1 MGRYFLL
8 CLFILTT
15 TYFAGVSQ
23 IPSQPPN
30 LRFTH
35 ISKEEGIS
43 NSTIESIFQDSLGFI
58 WFGTRDGLNRYDG
71 NEIVVYRNVPSDSN
85 SLSDNFIRC
94 IYEDRHHHLWVG
106 TTNGLNRFN
115 REKNNFTRFKHRNN
129 DPTSLSLNP
138 VTSLTEDRN
147 NHLWVG
153 TFGGGINLFDEKRG
167 TFKQYGSVGA
177 GGAGLIQNK
186 NITDNRVN
194 ALFADQVGNLWV
206 ATYSC
211 LYLFN
216 AKDSS
221 FTPFRNDRTIT
232 NPSGNTITCIQEDRR
247 GNLWLGTEDDGV
259 FLFDPAQKEFTR
271 FAHSDKNPASL
282 GNNMIKSLLV
292 DKKGR
297 LWVGCINGGLN
308 LFDPSKN
315 IFFNYQNEPGNR
327 TSLSQRT
334 VSALWEDHQ
343 GNLWIGTHR
352 GGINVFSQATEK
364 FNLYR
369 QESLSAGP
377 SGLSYNDV
385 RTFCEDK
392 GGNIWIGTDGGGLDL
407 FSREKQ
413 TFQHFRYDPFN
424 EKSLGSDAVLDVM
437 RDREG
442 RIWVSTWGGGLN
454 LLNKSTGHFIR
465 YQNNPQDSN
474 SISSNFV
481 QKTFEDY
488 EGYIWVATYYGG
500 LNLFDPKKKIFK
512 RIKDPS
518 GKTSLSGKNIVS
530 LLEDM
535 EGHVWIGTDDGG
547 LNCYD
552 ETTRHFTHY
561 FNNEE
566 IMPDLRVLFSDSKN
580 RLWVGQKGLFL
591 FDPVKNKFRMYTDKA
606 GMSSEFIKGITEDG
620 LGNLWIATSNGLTR
634 FNPETNISKKFNTGD
649 GLQGL
654 EYEAN
659 ACLKCRD
666 GEMFFGGLNGFNT
679 FYPGNIKTNLFI
691 PPVYITGFQIFNQKI
706 SPQGKGSPLS
716 KDISLT
722 KEIILSY
729 RQSSFSFNFAALN
742 FTIPENNEY
751 AYKLE
756 GLDKDWNFIGKEKKA
771 SYTNLDPGEY
781 IFRVKASNNDG
792 LWNEEGAA
800 MKIIITPPFWKT
812 SWFILLLLA
821 VALAGLYFLYKFKTR
836 LKLKELEERKR
847 EEIHQMQLQFFTNIS
862 HEFRTPLS
870 LITGPLEKL
879 MKENIRP
886 SMQHAY
892 ATMHRNAQR
901 LLSLINELMDFGK
914 LESGALR
921 LIVMKGNLNS
931 FLNEIADEFHEWA
944 EQKEIGFNLNL
955 DPPGFSSGINAVSA
969 DGELLVSTRQ
979 ETWFDRQ
986 VLEKIVL
993 NLLHNSFKYTKKGG
1007 QISLEILPSI
1017 SEFKPSYANE
1027 LILKNEFR
1035 GSAYAY
1041 IRVADNGIGISKES
1055 IRHLFERYYRI
1066 TDSHL
1071 GSGLGLAFVKS
1082 LALLHKGDVYVYSER
1097 FKGTEI
1103 IIGIPVAEADYKKDE
1118 KRVVSFV
1125 AGDVRLEGIDDKP
1138 ATLMQK
1144 EVEPIAT
1151 HPGVPTREEET
1162 IRKSPAE
1169 SILLVE
1175 DNEELRQ
1182 FMKESLEP
1190 YYKVSEA
1197 ADGREGFAK
1206 AKEKSPDLIISDVI
1220 MPNMNGTEMC
1230 RALKQDI
1237 DTSHIPVLMLTA
1249 RSALASQKEGLG
1261 SGADYYFAK
1270 PLNMELLILTIRNRF
1285 EQSAKLRDRYTRE
1298 SHIEAMELVHSEKD
1312 KEFMTRLL
1320 EVIDEQLVNPDFDIE
1335 YLCNKIGMSRTKL
1348 YQKIKS
1354 ISNQSIGDFIRTIR
1368 LKKAVQIMT
1377 HEDVSLAEV
1386 MYRIGIQTQS
1396 YFTKAFKKE
1405 FNQTPS
1411 QFMQGIRKY

>member
-1 MGRYFLL
+1 MWKCFPLYLIIFGSGFFSGIGTLS
-8 CLFILTT
+8 
-15 TYFAGVSQ
+15 AQS
-23 IPSQPPN
+23 PK

-35 ISKEEGIS
+35 ISNEEGIS

-71 NEIVVYRNVPSDSN
+71 NEIVVYRNDPSDSN

-106 TTNGLNRFN
+106 TTNGLNRLN
-115 REKNNFTRFKHRNN
+115 REKNNFTRFKHRDN
-129 DPTSLSLNP
+129 DPTSLSLNL
-138 VTSLTEDRN
+138 VTSLAEDRS

-153 TFGGGINLFDEKRG
+153 TFGGGINLFDEK
-167 TFKQYGSVGA
+167 KQAFIHYGAAPLQAVGSN
-177 GGAGLIQNK
+177 QNK

-194 ALFADQVGNLWV
+194 ALFADHAGNLWV
-206 ATYSC
+206 ATHNC
-211 LYLFN
+211 LNLFN
-216 AKDSS
+216 TRDSS
-221 FTPFRNDRTIT
+221 FTPFRNDRAIT

-259 FLFDPAQKEFTR
+259 FLFDPIQNGFTR

-315 IFFNYQNEPGNR
+315 LFFNYKNEPGNSS
-327 TSLSQRT
+327 SLSQRT

-352 GGINVFSQATEK
+352 GGVNVFSQAMEK

-369 QESLSAGP
+369 QESAS
-377 SGLSYNDV
+377 SSLSYNDV
-385 RTFCEDK
+385 RAFCEDHD
-392 GGNIWIGTDGGGLDL
+392 GNIWIGTDGGGLDL
-407 FSREKQ
+407 FSRDKHI
-413 TFQHFRYDPFN
+413 FQHYRYDPFKDN
-424 EKSLGSDAVLDVM
+424 SLGSDAVLDVM

-454 LLNKSTGHFIR
+454 LMDKSTGHFIR
-465 YQNNPQDSN
+465 YQNNPKDSN

-500 LNLFDPKKKIFK
+500 LNVFDPKKNIFTQ
-512 RIKDPS
+512 IKDPS

-530 LLEDM
+530 ILEDM
-535 EGHVWIGTDDGG
+535 EGHIWIGTDDGG
-547 LNCYD
+547 LNCFY

-561 FNNEE
+561 FNTDEK
-566 IMPDLRVLFSDSKN
+566 MPDLRVLFVDSKN

-591 FDPVKNKFRMYTDKA
+591 FDPIRNNFRKYTVKA
-606 GMSSEFIKGITEDG
+606 GLANEFIKGITEDG
-620 LGNLWIATSNGLTR
+620 QGNLWIATSNGLTR
-634 FNPETNISKKFNTGD
+634 FNPEANSFKKFNTGD

-659 ACLKCRD
+659 ACLKSRD
-666 GEMFFGGLNGFNT
+666 GEMFFGGINGFNS
-679 FYPGNIKTNLFI
+679 FYPGNIKTNPFI

-706 SPQGKGSPLS
+706 NPGEKGSPLS
-716 KDISLT
+716 ADITLT

-729 RQSSFSFNFAALN
+729 KQSSFSFNFAALN

-756 GLDKDWNFIGKEKKA
+756 GLDKDWNFVGKEKKS
-771 SYTNLDPGEY
+771 SYTNLDPGDY
-781 IFRVKASNNDG
+781 TFRVKASNNDG

-800 MKIIITPPFWKT
+800 VKIIITPPFWKT
-812 SWFILLLLA
+812 AWFTILLIA
-821 VALAGLYFLYKFKTR
+821 AALAALYFLYKFKTR

-847 EEIHQMQLQFFTNIS
+847 EEIHQVQLQFFTNIS

-886 SMQHAY
+886 SIQHSY

-931 FLNEIADEFHEWA
+931 FLHEIADEFREWA
-944 EQKEIGFNLNL
+944 EQKEIEFSLNF
-955 DPPGFSSGINAVSA
+955 DSSGFPPATNAVSA
-969 DGELLVSTRQ
+969 DGTLFVNFRP

-993 NLLHNSFKYTKKGG
+993 NLLHNSFKYTKTGG
-1007 QISLEILPSI
+1007 QISLEILPSL
-1017 SEFKPSYANE
+1017 SAFKPSYANE
-1027 LILKNEFR
+1027 LILKNDFR

-1082 LALLHKGDVYVYSER
+1082 LALLHKGDVFVYSER
-1097 FKGTEI
+1097 LKGTEI
-1103 IIGIPVAEADYKKDE
+1103 IIGIPVAESDYEKDE
-1118 KRVVSFV
+1118 KRLVSFA
-1125 AGDVRLEGIDDKP
+1125 AGDVRLEGIDDGRVTAVRK
-1138 ATLMQK
+1138 
-1144 EVEPIAT
+1144 
-1151 HPGVPTREEET
+1151 EEEIIPSHPRVFSEEGET
-1162 IRKSPAE
+1162 NRRSPTE

-1175 DNEELRQ
+1175 DNDELRQ

-1197 ADGREGFAK
+1197 ADGKEGFAK
-1206 AKEKSPDLIISDVI
+1206 AKEISPDLIISDVI
-1220 MPNMNGTEMC
+1220 MPHLNGTELC

-1249 RSALASQKEGLG
+1249 RTALASQMQGLG
-1261 SGADYYFAK
+1261 AGADYYFAK

-1285 EQSAKLRDRYTRE
+1285 EQSAKLKDRYTRE

-1320 EVIDEQLVNPDFDIE
+1320 EVIDAQLVNPDFDIE
-1335 YLCNKIGMSRTKL
+1335 YLCSQIGMSRTKL

-1411 QFMQGIRKY
+1411 QFMQGIKKY

>member
-1 MGRYFLL
+1 MRKCFPLYLI
-8 CLFILTT
+8 ILG
-15 TYFAGVSQ
+15 FGFFSGIGNLSAQS
-23 IPSQPPN
+23 PK

-35 ISKEEGIS
+35 ISNEEGIS

-71 NEIVVYRNVPSDSN
+71 NEIVIYRNEPSDSN

-115 REKNNFTRFKHRNN
+115 REKNNFTRFKHQDD
-129 DPTSLSLNP
+129 DPTSLSLNL
-138 VTSLTEDRN
+138 VTSLAEDRN
-147 NHLWVG
+147 HHLWVG
-153 TFGGGINLFDEKRG
+153 TFGGGINLFDEKNES
-167 TFKQYGSVGA
+167 FKHYGA
-177 GGAGLIQNK
+177 GPLPGNGLNQNK

-194 ALFADQVGNLWV
+194 ALFKDQGGNLWV

-211 LYLFN
+211 LNRFN
-216 AKDSS
+216 TRDSS
-221 FTPFRNDRTIT
+221 FTPFRNDQVLT

-259 FLFDPAQKEFTR
+259 FLFDPIQNSFTR

-315 IFFNYQNEPGNR
+315 IFFNYQNEPGNSS
-327 TSLSQRT
+327 SLSQRT

-352 GGINVFSQATEK
+352 GGVNVFSQATEK
-364 FNLYR
+364 FNLFR
-369 QESLSAGP
+369 QEPALVS
-377 SGLSYNDV
+377 LSYNDV
-385 RTFCEDK
+385 RAFCEDN

-407 FSREKQ
+407 FSRDKHI
-413 TFQHFRYDPFN
+413 FQHHRYDPFN
-424 EKSLGSDAVLDVM
+424 DKSLGSDAVLDVM

-454 LLNKSTGHFIR
+454 LLDKPTGNFTRH
-465 YQNNPQDSN
+465 QNNPGDSN

-488 EGYIWVATYYGG
+488 EGNIWVATYYGG
-500 LNLFDPKKKIFK
+500 LNLFDPKKGIFT

-518 GKTSLSGKNIVS
+518 GITSLSGKNIVS
-530 LLEDM
+530 ILEDM
-535 EGHVWIGTDDGG
+535 EGHIWIGTDDGG
-547 LNCYD
+547 LNAYD

-566 IMPDLRVLFSDSKN
+566 KMPDLRVLFADSKN

-591 FDPVKNKFRMYTDKA
+591 FDPLRNKFRIYTDKA
-606 GMSSEFIKGITEDG
+606 GLSNEFIKGITEDG
-620 LGNLWIATSNGLTR
+620 QGNLWISTSNGLTR
-634 FNPETNISKKFNTGD
+634 FNPETNVFKKFNTGD

-659 ACLKCRD
+659 ACLKSRD
-666 GEMFFGGLNGFNT
+666 GEMFFGGINGFNT
-679 FYPGNIKTNLFI
+679 FYPGNIKTNPFI

-706 SPQGKGSPLS
+706 NPREKGSPLS
-716 KDISLT
+716 KDITLT
-722 KEIILSY
+722 REITLSY
-729 RQSSFSFNFAALN
+729 QQSSFSFNFAALN

-756 GLDKDWNFIGKEKKA
+756 GLDKDWNFVGKEKKS

-781 IFRVKASNNDG
+781 TFRVKASNNDG
-792 LWNEEGAA
+792 LWNEEGAEV
-800 MKIIITPPFWKT
+800 KIIITPPFWKT
-812 SWFILLLLA
+812 AWFTLLLIA
-821 VALAGLYFLYKFKTR
+821 AALAALYFFYKFKTR

-847 EEIHQMQLQFFTNIS
+847 EEIHQVQLQFFTNIS

-886 SMQHAY
+886 AIQHSY

-931 FLNEIADEFHEWA
+931 FLHEIADEFSEWA
-944 EQKEIGFNLNL
+944 EQKEIEFSLNL
-955 DPPGFSSGINAVSA
+955 DPSGVNEVSA
-969 DGELLVSTRQ
+969 DGSLLVHPRQ

-993 NLLHNSFKYTKKGG
+993 NLLHNSFKYTKTGG
-1007 QISLEILPSI
+1007 QISLEILPSL
-1017 SEFKPSYANE
+1017 SAFKPSYVNE
-1027 LILKNEFR
+1027 LILKNDFR

-1097 FKGTEI
+1097 LKGTEI
-1103 IIGIPVAEADYKKDE
+1103 IIGIPVGEPDYEKDE
-1118 KRVVSFV
+1118 KRVVSFA

-1138 ATLMQK
+1138 VTALQ
-1144 EVEPIAT
+1144 
-1151 HPGVPTREEET
+1151 EEEQVIPSNPRVFSEEGET
-1162 IRKSPAE
+1162 NRRAPSE

-1175 DNEELRQ
+1175 DNDELRQ

-1190 YYKVSEA
+1190 YYKVAEA
-1197 ADGREGFAK
+1197 TDGKEGFAK
-1206 AKEKSPDLIISDVI
+1206 AKEISPDLIISDVI
-1220 MPNMNGTEMC
+1220 MPFMNGTELC

-1249 RSALASQKEGLG
+1249 RTALASQKEGLG

-1270 PLNMELLILTIRNRF
+1270 PLNMELLMLTIRNRF

-1320 EVIDEQLVNPDFDIE
+1320 EVIDTQMVNPDFDIE
-1335 YLCNKIGMSRTKL
+1335 YLCSQIGMSRTKL
-1348 YQKIKS
+1348 YQKIKH

-1411 QFMQGIRKY
+1411 QFMQGIKKY

>member
-1 MGRYFLL
+1 MWKCFRLYII
-8 CLFILTT
+8 ILGSGF
-15 TYFAGVSQ
+15 FAGTSYLAAQ
-23 IPSQPPN
+23 SPK
-30 LRFTH
+30 LHFTH
-35 ISKEEGIS
+35 IASEQGIS
-43 NSTIESIFQDSLGFI
+43 NSTIESIFQDSLGFV

-71 NEIVVYRNVPSDSN
+71 NEIQVYQNDPADSN
-85 SLSDNFIRC
+85 SLSDNYIRC
-94 IYEDRHHHLWVG
+94 IYEDHHHHLWVG
-106 TTNGLNRFN
+106 TINGLNRFN
-115 REKNNFTRFKHRNN
+115 REKNNFTRFKHRDH
-129 DPTSLSLNP
+129 DPSSMSLNY
-138 VTSLTEDRN
+138 VTSIIEGGKD
-147 NHLWVG
+147 HLWIG
-153 TFGGGINLFDEKRG
+153 TLGGGLNLFDEKNES
-167 TFKQYGSVGA
+167 FKQYAILPSAASG
-177 GGAGLIQNK
+177 INQNK
-186 NITDNRVN
+186 TNSDNRVN
-194 ALFADQVGNLWV
+194 ALYTDRLGNLWV
-206 ATYSC
+206 ATQSC
-211 LYLFN
+211 LNLFN
-216 AKDSS
+216 TKDSS
-221 FTPFRNDRTIT
+221 LIPYRNDQTIT
-232 NPSGNTITCIQEDRR
+232 NPSGNTITCIQEERS

-259 FLFDPAQKEFTR
+259 FLFDPVQKTFTR
-271 FAHSDKNPASL
+271 FAHSDKNPSTL

-308 LFDPSKN
+308 LFDPGKN
-315 IFFNYQNEPGNR
+315 IFFNYQNEPGNSS
-327 TSLSQRT
+327 SLSQRT
-334 VSALWEDHQ
+334 ISALWEDHQ

-352 GGINVFSQATEK
+352 GGVNVFSQAMEK

-369 QESLSAGP
+369 QEPANSS
-377 SGLSYNDV
+377 LSYNDV
-385 RTFCEDK
+385 RAFCEDN

-407 FSREKQ
+407 FSRDKHI
-413 TFQHFRYDPFN
+413 FQHYRNDPFN
-424 EKSLGSDAVLDVM
+424 EKSLGSDAVLDIM

-454 LLNKSTGHFIR
+454 LLDKSTGRFIR
-465 YQNNPQDSN
+465 YQNNPKDSN
-474 SISSNFV
+474 TISSNFV

-488 EGYIWVATYYGG
+488 EGNIWVATYYGG
-500 LNLFDPKKKIFK
+500 LNIFNPKKGIFS
-512 RIKDPS
+512 RVKDPS
-518 GKTSLSGKNIVS
+518 GKSSISGKNMVS
-530 LLEDM
+530 IMEDM
-535 EGHVWIGTDDGG
+535 DGHIWIGTDDGG

-552 ETTRHFTHY
+552 QTTRHFTHY

-566 IMPDLRVLFSDSKN
+566 KMPDLRVLFNDSKN

-591 FDPVKNKFRMYTDKA
+591 FDPVRNNFRIYTVKA
-606 GMSSEFIKGITEDG
+606 GLSGEFIKGITEDG
-620 LGNLWIATSNGLTR
+620 QGNLWIATSNGLTR
-634 FNPETNISKKFNTGD
+634 YNPETNVFKKFNTGD

-659 ACLKCRD
+659 ACLKTRD
-666 GEMFFGGLNGFNT
+666 GEMYFGGINGFNT
-679 FYPGNIKTNLFI
+679 FYPGNIKTNTFI

-706 SPQGKGSPLS
+706 NLSDPGSPLT
-716 KDISLT
+716 KDITLT
-722 KEIILSY
+722 KEISLSY
-729 RQSSFSFNFAALN
+729 KQSSFSFNFAALN

-756 GLDKDWNFIGKEKKA
+756 GQDKDWNFVGKEKKS
-771 SYTNLDPGEY
+771 SYTNLDPGTY
-781 IFRVKASNNDG
+781 TFRVRASNNDG
-792 LWNEEGAA
+792 VWNEEGAA
-800 MKIIITPPFWKT
+800 IKIIIRPPFWKT
-812 SWFILLLLA
+812 VWFTFLLVA
-821 VALAGLYFLYKFKTR
+821 AALAALYLLYKFKTR

-847 EEIHQMQLQFFTNIS
+847 EEIHQVQLQFFTNIS

-886 SMQHAY
+886 SIQHSY

-914 LESGALR
+914 LESGALK
-921 LIVMKGNLNS
+921 LMVMKGNLNS
-931 FLNEIADEFHEWA
+931 FLHEISDEFHEWA
-944 EQKEIGFNLNL
+944 EQKEIEFTLNF
-955 DPPGFSSGINAVSA
+955 DSFGFSPATKAVSA
-969 DGELLVSTRQ
+969 DGSLIINSRQ

-1007 QISLEILPSI
+1007 RISLEILPSL
-1017 SEFKPSYANE
+1017 SGFKPSYDNE
-1027 LILKNEFR
+1027 LILKNDFR

-1055 IRHLFERYYRI
+1055 IPHLFERYYRI

-1082 LALLHKGDVYVYSER
+1082 LALLHKGDVFVYSER
-1097 FKGTEI
+1097 LQGTEI
-1103 IIGIPVAEADYKKDE
+1103 IIGIPVAESDYEKDE
-1118 KRVVSFV
+1118 KRMVSFA
-1125 AGDVRLEGIDDKP
+1125 AGDVRLEAIDDKP
-1138 ATLMQK
+1138 ATAIQK
-1144 EVEPIAT
+1144 EEEVIPS
-1151 HPGVPTREEET
+1151 HPSVFYEEGEAN
-1162 IRKSPAE
+1162 RRSPAE

-1175 DNEELRQ
+1175 DNDELRQ

-1190 YYKVSEA
+1190 YYKISEA
-1197 ADGREGFAK
+1197 ADGKEGFAR
-1206 AKEKSPDLIISDVI
+1206 AKEISPDLVISDVI
-1220 MPNMNGTEMC
+1220 MPHMNGTELC
-1230 RALKQDI
+1230 KALKQDI

-1249 RSALASQKEGLG
+1249 RTAVASQKQGLG
-1261 SGADYYFAK
+1261 AGADYYFAK

-1320 EVIDEQLVNPDFDIE
+1320 EVIDAQLVNPDFDIE
-1335 YLCNKIGMSRTKL
+1335 YLCSQMGMSRTKL
-1348 YQKIKS
+1348 YQKIKN

-1377 HEDVSLAEV
+1377 HEDVTLAEV

-1411 QFMQGIRKY
+1411 QFMQGIKKY

>member
-1 MGRYFLL
+1 MWKFLL
-8 CLFILTT
+8 LYIIIPVTGFLTGNGRV
-15 TYFAGVSQ
+15 AAQS
-23 IPSQPPN
+23 PK
-30 LRFTH
+30 LRFSH
-35 ISKEEGIS
+35 IASEQGIS
-43 NSTIESIFQDSLGFI
+43 NSTIECIYQDNLGFL

-71 NEIVVYRNVPSDSN
+71 NEILVYRNDPPDSN
-85 SLSDNFIRC
+85 SLSDNYIRC
-94 IYEDRHHHLWVG
+94 IYEDHQHQLWVG
-106 TTNGLNRFN
+106 TTNGLNLLN
-115 REKNNFTRFKHRNN
+115 REKNNFTRFKHR
-129 DPTSLSLNP
+129 DSDQASLSLNL
-138 VTSLTEDRN
+138 VTSLAEDKN

-153 TFGGGINLFDEKRG
+153 TFGGGLDLFDQKEQA
-167 TFKQYGSVGA
+167 FKHCP
-177 GGAGLIQNK
+177 LP
-186 NITDNRVN
+186 DNRVN
-194 ALFADQVGNLWV
+194 ALLVDHAGNVWI
-206 ATYSC
+206 ATQTG
-211 LYLFN
+211 LGLFN
-216 AKDSS
+216 PKDHQ
-221 FTPFRNDRTIT
+221 FTLFRNERAQT
-232 NPSGNTITCIQEDRR
+232 NPSGNSITCLQEERSGD
-247 GNLWLGTEDDGV
+247 LWLGTEDDGV
-259 FLFDPAQKEFTR
+259 FLFDPAQKTFTR
-271 FAHSDKNPASL
+271 FAHSDKNPGSL

-297 LWVGCINGGLN
+297 LWAGCINGGLN

-315 IFFNYQNEPGNR
+315 SFFNYQNEPGNSS
-327 TSLSQRT
+327 SLSQRT

-352 GGINVFSQATEK
+352 GGVNVFSQAMEK
-364 FNLYR
+364 FNLFR
-369 QESLSAGP
+369 QESAS

-385 RTFCEDK
+385 RAFCEDN
-392 GGNIWIGTDGGGLDL
+392 GGNIWIGTDGGGLNL
-407 FSREKQ
+407 FSRNKHD
-413 TFQHFRYDPFN
+413 FQHYRYDPFN

-437 RDREG
+437 QDREG
-442 RIWVSTWGGGLN
+442 RLWVSTWGGGLN
-454 LLNKSTGHFIR
+454 LLDKTTGHFIR
-465 YQNNPQDSN
+465 YQNNPKDSG

-488 EGYIWVATYYGG
+488 EGNIWVATYYGG
-500 LNLFDPKKKIFK
+500 LNLFNPKKGIFT
-512 RIKDPS
+512 RVTDPS

-530 LLEDM
+530 ILEDM
-535 EGHVWIGTDDGG
+535 DGHIWLGTDDGG

-552 ETTRHFTHY
+552 ETARHFTHY

-566 IMPDLRVLFSDSKN
+566 KMPDLRVLFSDSKN
-580 RLWVGQKGLFL
+580 RIWVGQKGLYL
-591 FDPVKNKFRMYTDKA
+591 LDAAHNHFRIYTDKA
-606 GMSSEFIKGITEDG
+606 GLSSEFIKGITEDG
-620 LGNLWIATSNGLTR
+620 QGNLWISTSNGLTR
-634 FNPETNISKKFNTGD
+634 FNPETNVFKKFNTAD
-649 GLQGL
+649 GLQGP

-659 ACLKCRD
+659 ACLKTRD
-666 GEMFFGGLNGFNT
+666 GEMYFGGINGFNT

-706 SPQGKGSPLS
+706 NLRDPGSPLK
-716 KDISLT
+716 KDITLT
-722 KEIILSY
+722 REIALSY

-756 GLDKDWNFIGKEKKA
+756 GLDKDWNFVGKEKKS

-781 IFRVKASNNDG
+781 TFHVKASNNDG

-800 MKIIITPPFWKT
+800 IKIIISPPFWKT
-812 SWFILLLLA
+812 AWFTLLLLA
-821 VALAGLYFLYKFKTR
+821 AALAALYFIYRFKTR
-836 LKLKELEERKR
+836 LKLKELEEKKR
-847 EEIHQMQLQFFTNIS
+847 EEIHQVQLQFFTNIS

-879 MKENIRP
+879 MKENSRP
-886 SMQHAY
+886 SVQRHY
-892 ATMHRNAQR
+892 VTMHRNAQR

-914 LESGALR
+914 LESGALK
-921 LIVMKGNLNS
+921 LLVMKGNMNS
-931 FLNEIADEFHEWA
+931 FLNEIADEFREWA
-944 EQKEIGFNLNL
+944 EQKDIDFHLNF
-955 DPPGFSSGINAVSA
+955 GGSA
-969 DGELLVSTRQ
+969 YPSVLSESPEDGTVLVHSNK

-993 NLLHNSFKYTKKGG
+993 NLLHNSFKYTKTGG
-1007 QISLEILPSI
+1007 RISLEILPSL
-1017 SEFKPSYANE
+1017 SAFKPSYGNE

-1035 GSAYAY
+1035 GSDYIY

-1097 FKGTEI
+1097 LKGTEI
-1103 IIGIPVAEADYKKDE
+1103 IIGIPVAAADYEKDE
-1118 KRVVSFV
+1118 KRDTSFA
-1125 AGDVRLEGIDDKP
+1125 AGDVRLEGLADKP
-1138 ATLMQK
+1138 VAASQK
-1144 EVEPIAT
+1144 EEEVVPVHLRAFSEDLIQRRTPVES
-1151 HPGVPTREEET
+1151 V
-1162 IRKSPAE
+1162 
-1169 SILLVE
+1169 LLVE

-1182 FMKESLEP
+1182 FIKESLEP
-1190 YYKVSEA
+1190 YYKVAEA
-1197 ADGREGFAK
+1197 ADGKEGLAK
-1206 AKEKSPDLIISDVI
+1206 AKEISPDLIITDVI
-1220 MPNMNGTEMC
+1220 MPNLNGTDLC
-1230 RALKQDI
+1230 RALKLDI
-1237 DTSHIPVLMLTA
+1237 DTSHIPVIMLTA
-1249 RSALASQKEGLG
+1249 RTALASQKEGLG
-1261 SGADYYFAK
+1261 SGADYYFSK
-1270 PLNMELLILTIRNRF
+1270 PLNMELLGLTIRNRF
-1285 EQSAKLRDRYTRE
+1285 EQNTKIRDRYTRE

-1320 EVIDEQLVNPDFDIE
+1320 EIIDSELVNPDFDIE
-1335 YLCNKIGMSRTKL
+1335 NLCNKIGMSRTKL

>member
-1 MGRYFLL
+1 MRKCFSIYII
-8 CLFILTT
+8 ILTSG
-15 TYFAGVSQ
+15 FFSGIGNLSAQS
-23 IPSQPPN
+23 PK
-30 LRFTH
+30 LRFSH
-35 ISKEEGIS
+35 ISNEEGIS
-43 NSTIESIFQDSLGFI
+43 NSTIESIFQDSLGFV

-71 NEIVVYRNVPSDSN
+71 NEIVIYRNDPSDSN

-94 IYEDRHHHLWVG
+94 IYEDRHHQLWVG
-106 TTNGLNRFN
+106 TTNGLNRLN
-115 REKNNFTRFKHRNN
+115 REKNNFTRFKHREG
-129 DPTSLSLNP
+129 DPASLSLNL
-138 VTSLTEDRN
+138 VTSLAEDRN
-147 NHLWVG
+147 NRLWIG
-153 TFGGGINLFDEKRG
+153 TYGGGINLFDEQKE
-167 TFKQYGSVGA
+167 TFKHFDVA
-177 GGAGLIQNK
+177 PFPDK
-186 NITDNRVN
+186 NNTDNRVN
-194 ALFADQVGNLWV
+194 TIFADHAGNLWI
-206 ATYSC
+206 ATHSC

-216 AKDSS
+216 TRDNR
-221 FTPFRNDRTIT
+221 FTPYRNTQAVT

-259 FLFDPAQKEFTR
+259 FLFDPIQNGFTR
-271 FAHSDKNPASL
+271 FAHSDKNPGSL

-315 IFFNYQNEPGNR
+315 EFFNYQNEPGNSS
-327 TSLSQRT
+327 SLSQRT
-334 VSALWEDHQ
+334 VSALWEDRQ

-352 GGINVFSQATEK
+352 GGVNVFSQAMEK

-369 QESLSAGP
+369 QESAS
-377 SGLSYNDV
+377 SSLSYNDV
-385 RTFCEDK
+385 RAFCEDN

-407 FSREKQ
+407 FSRDRHV
-413 TFQHFRYDPFN
+413 FQHHRYDPFN

-454 LLNKSTGHFIR
+454 LLDKSTGHFTR
-465 YQNNPQDSN
+465 YQNNPKDSN

-500 LNLFDPKKKIFK
+500 LNLFDPKKGKFS

-530 LLEDM
+530 ILEDV
-535 EGHVWIGTDDGG
+535 EGRIWIGTDDGG
-547 LNCYD
+547 LNCYY

-561 FNNEE
+561 FNTEE
-566 IMPDLRVLFSDSKN
+566 KMPDLRVLFSDSKN
-580 RLWVGQKGLFL
+580 RLWVGQKGLYL
-591 FDPVKNKFRMYTDKA
+591 FDPVRNHFRLFTDKA
-606 GMSSEFIKGITEDG
+606 GLSNEFIKGITEDG
-620 LGNLWIATSNGLTR
+620 QGNLWIATSNGITR
-634 FNPETNISKKFNTGD
+634 FNPETNSFKKFNTGD

-654 EYEAN
+654 EYESN
-659 ACLKCRD
+659 ACLKSRD
-666 GEMFFGGLNGFNT
+666 GEMFFGGINGFNT
-679 FYPGNIKTNLFI
+679 FYPGNIKTNPFI

-706 SPQGKGSPLS
+706 NLHEKGSPLS
-716 KDISLT
+716 EDITLT
-722 KEIILSY
+722 KEITLNY
-729 RQSSFSFNFAALN
+729 KQSSFSFNFAALN

-751 AYKLE
+751 AYKLD
-756 GLDKDWNFIGKEKKA
+756 GLDKEWNFVGKEKKS

-781 IFRVKASNNDG
+781 TFRVKASNNDG

-800 MKIIITPPFWKT
+800 VKILITPPFWKT
-812 SWFILLLLA
+812 AWFTILLLA
-821 VALAGLYFLYKFKTR
+821 AASAALYYLYKFKTR
-836 LKLKELEERKR
+836 LKLKELEEKKR
-847 EEIHQMQLQFFTNIS
+847 EEIHQVQLQFFTNIS

-886 SMQHAY
+886 AVQHHY

-931 FLNEIADEFHEWA
+931 FLYEIADEFREWA
-944 EQKEIGFNLNL
+944 EQKEIEFSL
-955 DPPGFSSGINAVSA
+955 DLDSPGFTATTNTVSA
-969 DGELLVSTRQ
+969 DGELLVNTRQ

-993 NLLHNSFKYTKKGG
+993 NLLHNSFKYTKNGG
-1007 QISLEILPSI
+1007 RISLEILPSL
-1017 SEFKPSYANE
+1017 SSFTPSYANE

-1055 IRHLFERYYRI
+1055 IQHLFERYYRI

-1097 FKGTEI
+1097 LKGTEI
-1103 IIGIPVAEADYKKDE
+1103 IIGIPIAESDYEKDE
-1118 KRVVSFV
+1118 KRMVSFA
-1125 AGDVRLEGIDDKP
+1125 AGDVRLEGIDNKSV
-1138 ATLMQK
+1138 T
-1144 EVEPIAT
+1144 ESNNVEKVIPS
-1151 HPGVPTREEET
+1151 HPGSFSEDGNHR
-1162 IRKSPAE
+1162 RSPAE

-1175 DNEELRQ
+1175 DNDELRQ

-1197 ADGREGFAK
+1197 VDGKEGLVK
-1206 AKEKSPDLIISDVI
+1206 TKEISPDLIISDVI
-1220 MPNMNGTEMC
+1220 MPQMNGTDFC
-1230 RALKQDI
+1230 RALKRDI
-1237 DTSHIPVLMLTA
+1237 DTSHIPVIMLTA
-1249 RSALASQKEGLG
+1249 RTALASQKEGLD

-1270 PLNMELLILTIRNRF
+1270 PLNMDLLMLTIRNRF

-1320 EVIDEQLVNPDFDIE
+1320 EVIDAQLVNPDFDIE
-1335 YLCNKIGMSRTKL
+1335 HLCNKIGMSRTKL

-1405 FNQTPS
+1405 FNQTPT
-1411 QFMQGIRKY
+1411 QFMQGIKKY

>member
-1 MGRYFLL
+1 MGKCFPLYLI
-8 CLFILTT
+8 ILTSG
-15 TYFAGVSQ
+15 FFSGASNLQ
-23 IPSQPPN
+23 AQSPK

-35 ISKEEGIS
+35 ISNEEGIS
-43 NSTIESIFQDSLGFI
+43 NSTIESIYQDSLGFI
-58 WFGTRDGLNRYDG
+58 WFGTRDGLDRYDG
-71 NEIVVYRNVPSDSN
+71 NEIVIYRNDPSDSN

-94 IYEDRHHHLWVG
+94 IYEDRHHNLWVG
-106 TTNGLNRFN
+106 TTNGLNRLN
-115 REKNNFTRFKHRNN
+115 REKNNFTRFKHRDD
-129 DPTSLSLNP
+129 DPASLSLNL
-138 VTSLTEDRN
+138 VTSLAEDRN

-153 TFGGGINLFDEKRG
+153 TFGGGINLFDEKKE
-167 TFKQYGSVGA
+167 TFKHYGAALLSGA
-177 GGAGLIQNK
+177 GSNQNK
-186 NITDNRVN
+186 YISDNRVN
-194 ALFADQVGNLWV
+194 ALFADQGGNLWV

-211 LYLFN
+211 LNLFN
-216 AKDSS
+216 TRDSS
-221 FTPFRNDRTIT
+221 FTPFRNDRALT

-259 FLFDPAQKEFTR
+259 FLFDPIQNGFTR
-271 FAHSDKNPASL
+271 FAHSDKNPGSL

-315 IFFNYQNEPGNR
+315 LFFNYQTEPGNSS
-327 TSLSQRT
+327 SLSQRT

-352 GGINVFSQATEK
+352 GGVNVFSQAMEK

-369 QESLSAGP
+369 QESVS
-377 SGLSYNDV
+377 SSLSYNDV
-385 RTFCEDK
+385 RAFCEDN

-407 FSREKQ
+407 FSRDKHI
-413 TFQHFRYDPFN
+413 FQHYRYDPFN
-424 EKSLGSDAVLDVM
+424 EKSIGSDAVLDVM

-454 LLNKSTGHFIR
+454 LLDKQTGHFIR
-465 YQNNPQDSN
+465 YQNNPKDSN

-500 LNLFDPKKKIFK
+500 LNLFDPKKGIFT
-512 RIKDPS
+512 RIKDPT

-535 EGHVWIGTDDGG
+535 EGHIWIGTDDGG
-547 LNCYD
+547 LNCYY

-566 IMPDLRVLFSDSKN
+566 KMPDLRVLFSDSKN

-591 FDPVKNKFRMYTDKA
+591 FDPLRNHFRIYTDKA
-606 GMSSEFIKGITEDG
+606 GLSTEFIKGITEDG
-620 LGNLWIATSNGLTR
+620 QGNLWVATSNGLTR
-634 FNPETNISKKFNTGD
+634 FNPETNVFKKFNTGD

-659 ACLKCRD
+659 ACLKSRD
-666 GEMFFGGLNGFNT
+666 GEMFFGGINGFNT
-679 FYPGNIKTNLFI
+679 FYPGNIKTNPFI

-706 SPQGKGSPLS
+706 NLREKGSPLS
-716 KDISLT
+716 KDITLT
-722 KEIILSY
+722 KEITLSY
-729 RQSSFSFNFAALN
+729 KQSSFSFNFAALN

-756 GLDKDWNFIGKEKKA
+756 GLDKDWNFVGKEKKS

-781 IFRVKASNNDG
+781 TFRVKASNNDG
-792 LWNEEGAA
+792 LWNEEGASV
-800 MKIIITPPFWKT
+800 KIIITPPFWKT
-812 SWFILLLLA
+812 VWFTLLLVA
-821 VALAGLYFLYKFKTR
+821 AALAALYFLYKFKTR

-847 EEIHQMQLQFFTNIS
+847 EEIHQVQLQFFTNIS

-886 SMQHAY
+886 SIQQYY

-914 LESGALR
+914 LESGALK
-921 LIVMKGNLNS
+921 LIVMNGNMNS
-931 FLNEIADEFHEWA
+931 FLHEIADEFREWA
-944 EQKEIGFNLNL
+944 EQKEIEFTLNL
-955 DPPGFSSGINAVSA
+955 DPPGFSPDMNAVST
-969 DGELLVSTRQ
+969 DGTLFVNPRQ

-1007 QISLEILPSI
+1007 QISLEMLTSL
-1017 SEFKPSYANE
+1017 SVFKPSYTNE
-1027 LILKNEFR
+1027 LILKNDFR
-1035 GSAYAY
+1035 GSSYAY

-1082 LALLHKGDVYVYSER
+1082 LALLHKGDVFVYSER
-1097 FKGTEI
+1097 SKGTEI
-1103 IIGIPVAEADYKKDE
+1103 IIGIPIAESDYEKDE
-1118 KRVVSFV
+1118 KRLVSFA
-1125 AGDVRLEGIDDKP
+1125 AGDVRLEGIDDGHVT
-1138 ATLMQK
+1138 AVQK
-1144 EVEPIAT
+1144 EEEVIPSHTRVFSEEGT
-1151 HPGVPTREEET
+1151 HR
-1162 IRKSPAE
+1162 RFPAE

-1175 DNEELRQ
+1175 DNDELRQ
-1182 FMKESLEP
+1182 FIKESLEP
-1190 YYKVSEA
+1190 YYKVAEA
-1197 ADGREGFAK
+1197 ADGKEGLAK
-1206 AKEKSPDLIISDVI
+1206 AKELSPDMIISDVI
-1220 MPNMNGTEMC
+1220 MPNMNGTELC

-1249 RSALASQKEGLG
+1249 RTALASQKEGLG

-1270 PLNMELLILTIRNRF
+1270 PLNMEMLMLTIHNRF

-1320 EVIDEQLVNPDFDIE
+1320 EIIDAQLVNPNFDIE

-1411 QFMQGIRKY
+1411 QFMQGIKKY

>member
-1 MGRYFLL
+1 MGKRFPLYLI
-8 CLFILTT
+8 ILTSGFFSGIT
-15 TYFAGVSQ
+15 TLSAQS
-23 IPSQPPN
+23 PK

-35 ISKEEGIS
+35 ISNEEGIS

-71 NEIVVYRNVPSDSN
+71 NEIMVYRNDPADSN

-106 TTNGLNRFN
+106 TTNGLNRLD
-115 REKNNFTRFKHRNN
+115 REKNNFIRFKHRDN
-129 DPTSLSLNP
+129 DPGSLSLNL
-138 VTSLTEDRN
+138 VTSLAEDRN

-153 TFGGGINLFDEKRG
+153 TFGGGVNLFDEKKQ
-167 TFKQYGSVGA
+167 TFIHYGAAPTRPAVPN
-177 GGAGLIQNK
+177 QNK

-194 ALFADQVGNLWV
+194 ALYSDQSGNLWV
-206 ATYSC
+206 ATYSG
-211 LYLFN
+211 LNLFN
-216 AKDSS
+216 TRDSS
-221 FTPFRNDRTIT
+221 FTPFHNDRALT
-232 NPSGNTITCIQEDRR
+232 NSSGNTITCIQEDRR

-259 FLFDPAQKEFTR
+259 LLFDPIQKGFTR

-315 IFFNYQNEPGNR
+315 LFFNYQNEPGNSS
-327 TSLSQRT
+327 SLSQRT

-352 GGINVFSQATEK
+352 GGVNVFSQAMEK

-369 QESLSAGP
+369 QESASA
-377 SGLSYNDV
+377 GLSYNDV
-385 RTFCEDK
+385 RAFCEDN

-407 FSREKQ
+407 FSRDKH
-413 TFQHFRYDPFN
+413 TFQHYRYDPFKDN
-424 EKSLGSDAVLDVM
+424 SLGSDAVLDVM

-454 LLNKSTGHFIR
+454 LLDKSTGHFTR
-465 YQNNPQDSN
+465 FQNNPKDSN

-488 EGYIWVATYYGG
+488 EGNIWVATYYGG
-500 LNLFDPKKKIFK
+500 LNIFDPKKNIFTQI
-512 RIKDPS
+512 RDPS
-518 GKTSLSGKNIVS
+518 GTTGLSGKNIVS
-530 LLEDM
+530 IIEDM
-535 EGHVWIGTDDGG
+535 EGHIWIGTDDGG
-547 LNCYD
+547 LNCFY

-561 FNNEE
+561 FNTEE
-566 IMPDLRVLFSDSKN
+566 KMPDLRVLFSDSKN
-580 RLWVGQKGLFL
+580 RVWVGQKGLFL
-591 FDPVKNKFRMYTDKA
+591 FDPIRNNFRRYTVKA
-606 GMSSEFIKGITEDG
+606 GLSNEFIKGITEDG
-620 LGNLWIATSNGLTR
+620 QGNLWIATSNGLTR
-634 FNPETNISKKFNTGD
+634 FSPESNSFKKFNTGD

-659 ACLKCRD
+659 ACLRSRD
-666 GEMFFGGLNGFNT
+666 GEMFFGGINGFNS
-679 FYPGNIKTNLFI
+679 FYPGNIKTNPFV

-706 SPQGKGSPLS
+706 YPGGKGSPLS
-716 KDISLT
+716 EDISLT

-729 RQSSFSFNFAALN
+729 KQSSFSFNFAALN

-756 GLDKDWNFIGKEKKA
+756 GLDKDWNFVGKDKKS

-781 IFRVKASNNDG
+781 TFRVKASNNDG
-792 LWNEEGAA
+792 LWNETGASV
-800 MKIIITPPFWKT
+800 KIIITPPFWKT
-812 SWFILLLLA
+812 AWFTILLMA
-821 VALAGLYFLYKFKTR
+821 AALAALYFLYKFKTR

-847 EEIHQMQLQFFTNIS
+847 EEVHQVQLQFFTNIS

-879 MKENIRP
+879 MKENSRP
-886 SMQHAY
+886 SIQHSY

-914 LESGALR
+914 LESGALK
-921 LIVMKGNLNS
+921 LMVMKGNLNS
-931 FLNEIADEFHEWA
+931 FLHEIADEFREWA
-944 EQKEIGFNLNL
+944 EQKEIEFTLNF
-955 DPPGFSSGINAVSA
+955 DSSGFSAAANEVSA
-969 DGELLVSTRQ
+969 DGSLVIHSRH

-1007 QISLEILPSI
+1007 RISLEILPTLSA
-1017 SEFKPSYANE
+1017 FKPSYANE
-1027 LILKNEFR
+1027 LILKNDFR
-1035 GSAYAY
+1035 GSAYTY
-1041 IRVADNGIGISKES
+1041 IRVADNGIGISRES

-1071 GSGLGLAFVKS
+1071 GSGLGRAFVKS
-1082 LALLHKGDVYVYSER
+1082 LALLHKGDVFVYSER
-1097 FKGTEI
+1097 LQGTEI
-1103 IIGIPVAEADYKKDE
+1103 IIGIPVAESDYEKDE
-1118 KRVVSFV
+1118 KRLVSFA
-1125 AGDVRLEGIDDKP
+1125 AGDVRLEAIYDKP
-1138 ATLMQK
+1138 VTAVLK
-1144 EVEPIAT
+1144 
-1151 HPGVPTREEET
+1151 EEEV
-1162 IRKSPAE
+1162 IPSHPSVFSEEGESNRRSPAE
-1169 SILLVE
+1169 SILIVE
-1175 DNEELRQ
+1175 DNDELRH

-1197 ADGREGFAK
+1197 ADGNEGFVK
-1206 AKEKSPDLIISDVI
+1206 AKEISPDLIISDVI
-1220 MPNMNGTEMC
+1220 MPHMNGTELC

-1249 RSALASQKEGLG
+1249 RTALASQKQGLG
-1261 SGADYYFAK
+1261 AGADYYFAK
-1270 PLNMELLILTIRNRF
+1270 PLNIELLILTIRNRF

-1320 EVIDEQLVNPDFDIE
+1320 EVIDAQLVNPDFDIE
-1335 YLCNKIGMSRTKL
+1335 YLCVQIGMSRTKL
-1348 YQKIKS
+1348 YQKIKN

-1377 HEDVSLAEV
+1377 HEDVTLAEV

-1411 QFMQGIRKY
+1411 QFMQGIKKY